1 MKNRIF
7 VVIFAALGL
16 MACSKSKTSYV
27 GNIYEG
33 KLGEITTLT
42 YQFLNESELKFEINS
57 SWAGHHSYVCRYSNI
72 ADKFKEDENL
82 SECYKPLLFYMDGC
96 SLLAVD
102 SVNDLSN
109 RKGMLPVNE
118 FLPQSG
124 YSDLGDILTC
134 LLYNDKTDE
143 IITMSEDEVFDVLL
157 ENFRVEA
164 NKAKEETGIA
174 SVSTTCRSEL
184 QYLGGIVCPRK
195 TK

>member
-27 GNIYEG
+27 GKTYEG

-72 ADKFKEDENL
+72 VDKFKEDENL
-82 SECYKPLLFYMDGC
+82 SEYYKPLLFYMDGC
-96 SLLAVD
+96 SMLVVD

-124 YSDLGDILTC
+124 YSDMGDMLAV
-134 LLYNDKTDE
+134 LFYNDKKDE
-143 IITMSEDEVFDVLL
+143 IITMKEDELDDIVMYKFGAAAR
-157 ENFRVEA
+157 ES
-164 NKAKEETGIA
+164 KAETGIA

>member
-72 ADKFKEDENL
+72 ADKFMEDENL
-82 SECYKPLLFYMDGC
+82 SEYYKPLLFYMDGC
-96 SLLAVD
+96 SVLVVD

-124 YSDLGDILTC
+124 YSDMGDMLSSF
-134 LLYNDKTDE
+134 LYNDKTNE
-143 IITMSEDEVFDVLL
+143 IITMNEDEL
-157 ENFRVEA
+157 EEIMLPFLA
-164 NKAKEETGIA
+164 AAKESKAETGIA
-174 SVSTTCRSEL
+174 SVSTTCRERL
-184 QYLGGIVCPRK
+184 VYLSGIICPLK
-195 TK
+195 AK

>member
-82 SECYKPLLFYMDGC
+82 SEYYKPLLFYMDGC
-96 SLLAVD
+96 SVLVVD

-124 YSDLGDILTC
+124 YSDMGDMLSGF
-134 LLYNDKTDE
+134 LYNDKTNE
-143 IITMSEDEVFDVLL
+143 IITMNEDEFYDFLG
-157 ENFRVEA
+157 NNIIGR
-164 NKAKEETGIA
+164 AKEAQEKTGVA
-174 SVSTTCRSEL
+174 SISVTCRSEL
-184 QYLGGIVCPRK
+184 QYLGGIVCSRK